1 MTQITWSMMP
11 DNLQQEIEQ
20 LESQK
25 KPNLK
30 KMEVVNLGSEEEVKE
45 TRIIIH
51 LEAEQKEKLVEL
63 LRKPL
68 VKHKPRK
75 LKPYLRLRIKE
86 EVTKQIEAKVVRIT
100 NYPSWL
106 TNIVPEHKK
115 DEKIRICVDY
125 RDLNKA

>member
-63 LRKPL
+63 LRK
-68 VKHKPRK
+68 
-75 LKPYLRLRIKE
+75 LRIKE